1 MLLPKG
7 GHVEDLTL
15 AWSDRLSTLVHAA
28 KAVERNEIPFSRDNR
43 VIKINTTLDRDSRYT
58 TKRGI

>member
-1 MLLPKG
+1 
-7 GHVEDLTL
+7 VEDLTL